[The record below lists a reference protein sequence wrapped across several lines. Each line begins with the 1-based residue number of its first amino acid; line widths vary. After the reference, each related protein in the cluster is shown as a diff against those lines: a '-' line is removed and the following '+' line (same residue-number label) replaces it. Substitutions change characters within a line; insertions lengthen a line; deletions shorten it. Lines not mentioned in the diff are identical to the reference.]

1 MNKQFTVLLIALM
14 FVLTAAKAQE
24 ESAVLFTVEGK
35 PVTRSEFN
43 YIYKKTNGKE
53 ANFSEASL
61 KEYLDL
67 YIKFKLKVQ
76 KAEDMQLDTIPSLKK
91 ELEGYRRKLAD
102 SYLIDK
108 EVTEKLTKEAYE
120 RAKQDVEIS
129 HILFS
134 IPATASSEEA
144 QEIYNKAL
152 GVRKMIGKKSFE
164 EVAKEFSDDESVS
177 KNGGYIGFINVLFPD
192 GYYNLETAAYELPLN
207 TLSEPIRTSA
217 GYHILKVH
225 SRRPARGDIEVAHIL
240 IRSDNYEGDIAKQKI
255 DSIYQLLEAEANFE
269 EMAERYSE
277 DGRSASKGGYLGFFG
292 INQLQT
298 AFEEAAYAIPEDGQ
312 YSEPIQTTIGWHI
325 IKRISK
331 RTIQPY
337 QIEKSRLQQ
346 LVKKDARHEEAR
358 LAMIERI
365 KKEGNLRLYEDKI
378 KTFADTVADNLLTF
392 KWKAPAEK
400 SSTVIMELGDNY
412 QVTLGDFTDY
422 LGSAS
427 RDRIRMGR
435 TTEIPAAVKTLFDR
449 FVESEVM
456 RYEETQLEKKYP
468 EFKYLMNEYE
478 EGILLFEVTKME
490 VWDKASQD
498 TTGLKAHYERVKDK
512 FRWDERAKAV
522 TYYILPEAKNQLQEI
537 KAYVA
542 DHSMKEVLEKYN
554 TPEKNLIRAEEKM
567 AEKTKDNLF
576 FKMPWKEK
584 AVSEI
589 GIDGKTK
596 NFFFTKIEEIIP
608 PTTKTLDEARG
619 YIIADYQEYLERE
632 WIRELKKQYD
642 VEINKKVFK
651 DLIQ

>member
-14 FVLTAAKAQE
+14 FVLAAAKAQE

-61 KEYLDL
+61 EEYLDL

-129 HILFS
+129 HILFN

-164 EVAKEFSDDESVS
+164 EVAKEFSDDKSVS

-240 IRSDNYEGDIAKQKI
+240 IRSDNYEGDLAKQKI

-298 AFEEAAYAIPEDGQ
+298 AFEEAAYTIPEDGQ
-312 YSEPIQTTIGWHI
+312 YSKPIQTTIGWHI

-331 RTIQPY
+331 RKIQPY

-346 LVKKDARHEEAR
+346 LVKKDGRHEEAK

-400 SSTVIMELGDNY
+400 SSTVIMELGDRY

-537 KAYVA
+537 KAYIA
-542 DHSMKEVLEKYN
+542 DHNMKEVLEKYN
-554 TPEKNLIRAEEKM
+554 IPEKNLIRAEEKM

-576 FKMPWKEK
+576 FKMPWEEK
-584 AVSEI
+584 AISEI

-632 WIRELKKQYD
+632 WIRELRKQYD

-651 DLIQ
+651 SLIQ